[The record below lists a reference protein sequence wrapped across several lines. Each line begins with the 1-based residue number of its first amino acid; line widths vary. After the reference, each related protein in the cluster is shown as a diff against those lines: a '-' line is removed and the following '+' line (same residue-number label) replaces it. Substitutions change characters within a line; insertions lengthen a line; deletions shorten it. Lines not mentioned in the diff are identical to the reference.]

1 VPLPT
6 KSRSAGRQNSKK
18 LLGSERCNDDA
29 PHFQLRL
36 LPFELAPGLPATN
49 TPHCGVTPHHSAMLT
64 LFPGDQVFRQYEGC
78 VGNPEV
84 FPFSL
89 PNLGADEIFSTGVST
104 GEHAV
109 IVVSRM

>member
-1 VPLPT
+1 MSVAVLQKTTGPPQALTGKPPPN
-6 KSRSAGRQNSKK
+6 R
-18 LLGSERCNDDA
+18 
-29 PHFQLRL
+29 
-36 LPFELAPGLPATN
+36 
-49 TPHCGVTPHHSAMLT
+49 MLT

-78 VGNPEV
+78 VGNSEV